1 MNLVEIAKRY
11 EQDFI
16 KDTQGLLQIDS
27 TLIEQPK
34 NSKHP
39 FGEGIYR
46 SLEYMLKLGASFG
59 FKTKEV
65 DHIAGHIEFGEG
77 EEIIGVLVHVDVVP
91 AVGDWLYPPFSGTV
105 ADGKIYARGALD
117 DKGPAVCA
125 LYAFKLL
132 KDLGFKPN
140 KRLRLIIGTDEETSW
155 RGIKRYFEKEEMPL
169 FGFSP
174 DPNFPLLYAE
184 KGIMSLDL
192 LGAGDPKLFFKA
204 GVRYNVVP
212 DYAEAKID
220 QDVSEA
226 FHAFLLEHHLKGQAK
241 EILSLYGKSAHAMEP
256 DAGIN
261 AAIKL
266 SQFLQK
272 YSSNQAL
279 NFIAGQLKDSRFKTM
294 GLDFQD
300 PEMKDLTV
308 NVAIVEINKEE
319 TKIGLNLR
327 YPINWHKE
335 AFLQI
340 FSQKAAAFGL
350 KVLVKQDQIPH
361 YVDKN
366 DPLIKTLYQAYVRNT
381 GDAKTPMM
389 TIGGGTYARALKKG
403 VAFGPEFPH
412 RENVVH
418 QPNEYLII
426 EDAIKAMAIY
436 ADALRE
442 LSK

>member
-1 MNLVEIAKRY
+1 
-11 EQDFI
+11 
-16 KDTQGLLQIDS
+16 
-27 TLIEQPK
+27 
-34 NSKHP
+34 
-39 FGEGIYR
+39 
-46 SLEYMLKLGASFG
+46 MLKLGASFG

-174 DPNFPLLYAE
+174 DANFPLIYGE

-226 FHAFLLEHHLKGQAK
+226 FHAFL
-241 EILSLYGKSAHAMEP
+241 
-256 DAGIN
+256 
-261 AAIKL
+261 
-266 SQFLQK
+266 
-272 YSSNQAL
+272 
-279 NFIAGQLKDSRFKTM
+279 
-294 GLDFQD
+294 
-300 PEMKDLTV
+300 
-308 NVAIVEINKEE
+308 
-319 TKIGLNLR
+319 
-327 YPINWHKE
+327 
-335 AFLQI
+335 
-340 FSQKAAAFGL
+340 
-350 KVLVKQDQIPH
+350 
-361 YVDKN
+361 
-366 DPLIKTLYQAYVRNT
+366 
-381 GDAKTPMM
+381 
-389 TIGGGTYARALKKG
+389 
-403 VAFGPEFPH
+403 
-412 RENVVH
+412 
-418 QPNEYLII
+418 
-426 EDAIKAMAIY
+426 
-436 ADALRE
+436 
-442 LSK
+442 